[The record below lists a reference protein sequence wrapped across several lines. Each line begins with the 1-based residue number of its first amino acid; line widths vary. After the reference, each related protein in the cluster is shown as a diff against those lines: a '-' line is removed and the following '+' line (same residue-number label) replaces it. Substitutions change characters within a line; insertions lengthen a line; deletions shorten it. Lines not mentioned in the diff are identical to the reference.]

1 MSQHLTDV
9 ACLEWVRNKRIALAP
24 ETTSGVEIHLAD
36 CADCRKKVADF
47 EALERSFHPYGSP
60 MSRPTALKIGKA
72 IKWAAIVL
80 GVAGVVAILAASL

>member
-24 ETTSGVEIHLAD
+24 ETTGGVEVHLAG
-36 CADCRKKVADF
+36 CAECRKKVADF

-72 IKWAAIVL
+72 IKWAVIVL
-80 GVAGVVAILAASL
+80 GVAGVVAILATSL